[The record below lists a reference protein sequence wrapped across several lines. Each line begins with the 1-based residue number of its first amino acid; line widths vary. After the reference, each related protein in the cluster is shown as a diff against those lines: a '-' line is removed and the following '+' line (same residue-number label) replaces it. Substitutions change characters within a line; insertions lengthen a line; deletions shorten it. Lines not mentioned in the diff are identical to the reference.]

1 MDRRSSSSSVASV
14 AALAAM
20 LVVASSSGGA
30 CEAYV
35 SSSSLRR
42 SSLSPAGKVRRSPAV
57 AEEVVRNRQREDGS
71 PLTLHLFPSSPP
83 SVVASSGRRRRRPQ
97 DSAGSAAERHGP
109 PGDDERLGPRSERHA
124 ALIPVGARA
133 AQPGGRREDRRRERP
148 SGRQPPPSI
157 PQDVQEE
164 RSRGLSAH
172 AVGSLRAAR
181 ADTGDEGDRD
191 RVDIISSFSKGLHG
205 DVGVTASPEHCY
217 ELDKKST
224 GHLNKNRSTRGLTL
238 KSSICT
244 GSGRC

>member
-97 DSAGSAAERHGP
+97 DSAGSAASGTGLP
-109 PGDDERLGPRSERHA
+109 ATMSDSVLA
-124 ALIPVGARA
+124 ASDTL
-133 AQPGGRREDRRRERP
+133 P
-148 SGRQPPPSI
+148 SFR
-157 PQDVQEE
+157 
-164 RSRGLSAH
+164 SAH
-172 AVGSLRAAR
+172 
-181 ADTGDEGDRD
+181 
-191 RVDIISSFSKGLHG
+191 GLL
-205 DVGVTASPEHCY
+205 SPEVVARIADANDLVEDSPLHRFLKTYRRNGPVACLPMLSDPCVLP
-217 ELDKKST
+217 EL
-224 GHLNKNRSTRGLTL
+224 TRAMRE
-238 KSSICT
+238 IEIA
-244 GSGRC
+244 